1 MHLSLGLLQVTIKY
15 TYPRGRTTIYQRA
28 IPTDLRDRY
37 PGANLKQDL
46 KTADPIKVARMA
58 SALNAKLEAEWNGLR
73 ASPESS
79 PKALK
84 VHATAFL
91 KARGVV
97 PGTPDN
103 HPMAI
108 ELLHDHMDN
117 KRMQYA
123 GGDEEEYRDAAPE
136 DYLSPVEIEAG
147 RLLHG
152 ETRDSL
158 TDALELHLGFH
169 PQRDNERFVTY
180 QRRAFDG
187 LIAVTGDKA
196 IDDFGRSDARAYL
209 EASLGSVKT
218 ATVRRRLGVL
228 SAVFATYIREKDL
241 PRPNPFASLQ
251 IPKEGHDKCHREPF
265 TTTELAT
272 MASACRA
279 KDDPMRW
286 ILLMLAGT
294 GARLAEIAGL
304 LLDDIVLD
312 APFPH
317 VILQVHP
324 WRDIKGAKGLR
335 GVKDRTVPLIGSA
348 LWAAQR
354 LKAEAAP
361 DQIFAFPQ
369 YTNSTI
375 CKATHASNAL
385 NSWLRRQKLAHT
397 CHDLRHTVKDQL
409 RAVQCP
415 KDISDAITGHGKK
428 DTGDGYGY
436 GYGHGSR
443 LQVTSE
449 WLAKAATEQRV
460 HADLKSDGDALAGN
474 SGE

>member
-1 MHLSLGLLQVTIKY
+1 MHISLGLLQVTIKY

-37 PGANLKQDL
+37 PGANFKQDL

-91 KARGVV
+91 KARGLV

-123 GGDEEEYRDAAPE
+123 GGNEEEYRDAAPV

-152 ETRDSL
+152 KTRDSL
-158 TDALELHLGFH
+158 TDALELHLGIH

-196 IDDFGRSDARAYL
+196 IDDFGRPDARRYL
-209 EASLGSVKT
+209 DTSLGTVKT

-241 PRPNPFASLQ
+241 SRPNPFASLQ
-251 IPKEGHDKCHREPF
+251 IPKEGHDKNHREPF
-265 TTTELAT
+265 TATELAT
-272 MASACRA
+272 MDASCRA
-279 KDDPMRW
+279 KADPMRL

-294 GARLAEIAGL
+294 GARLAEIVGL
-304 LLDDIVLD
+304 PLEDIVLD
-312 APFPH
+312 APIPH

-335 GVKDRTVPLIGSA
+335 GVKDRTVPLLGSA

-354 LKAEAAP
+354 LKSEATP
-361 DQIFAFPQ
+361 DQLFAFPQ
-369 YTNSTI
+369 YTSETV
-375 CKATHASNAL
+375 CKATHASNTL
-385 NSWLRRQKLAHT
+385 NAWLRRQKLVHT

-428 DTGDGYGY
+428 DTGDT
-436 GYGHGSR
+436 YGHGYSHGSL
-443 LQVTSE
+443 LQVTCE
-449 WLAKAATEQRV
+449 WMVKAKVATV
-460 HADLKSDGDALAGN
+460 
-474 SGE
+474 